1 MMEGGSER
9 VNAGRHQ
16 GQLYMPSPHLDA
28 SLAVEEAGRS
38 QAPRKE
44 DCELGAGDLVGVGK
58 RLPGL
63 ASGLCA
69 SQKPPAVGLPV
80 HLLPLY
86 PGCSCPCSDIFQGL
100 EVHSEH
106 GLLREAFFDGSVA
119 PAPPCPHSPWLTSV
133 TELISPTE
141 LPPGWLPPPPD
152 GRAGLSSFFCLLTRH
167 PACGRHLVSDYSI
180 FR

>member
-1 MMEGGSER
+1 MMEGGSEQ

-58 RLPGL
+58 GLPGL

-69 SQKPPAVGLPV
+69 SQKPPAVAFLCTCCLCTQDALAHAVTYSRDLRSTLSMASSAKPSLTGVLP
-80 HLLPLY
+80 LLPHARTV
-86 PGCSCPCSDIFQGL
+86 PG
-100 EVHSEH
+100 
-106 GLLREAFFDGSVA
+106 
-119 PAPPCPHSPWLTSV
+119 SPL
-133 TELISPTE
+133 
-141 LPPGWLPPPPD
+141 
-152 GRAGLSSFFCLLTRH
+152 
-167 PACGRHLVSDYSI
+167 
-180 FR
+180 